1 MKKVNGASKKA
12 EQVSYHVVSYRASK
26 MPKQVALSNTRS
38 LLRNR
43 ICVKTRGFVDSSA
56 KVGTGQGPTLLAQK
70 TGTYS
75 GRLYMN
81 YLPFLNR
88 LQ

>member
-1 MKKVNGASKKA
+1 MKKVNGASKKT

-43 ICVKTRGFVDSSA
+43 ICVKTRGFVDSS
-56 KVGTGQGPTLLAQK
+56 
-70 TGTYS
+70 
-75 GRLYMN
+75 
-81 YLPFLNR
+81 
-88 LQ
+88 